1 MFHRVIPAAADAALG
16 TDAHAAAAANKSKAG
31 GGRGSFAA
39 KFAKIHE
46 KVRARNRAN
55 VRIAHA
61 GNCTAV
67 CAVEDVSN
75 APARILPR

>member
-1 MFHRVIPAAADAALG
+1 MRRVIPAAADAALG
-16 TDAHAAAAANKSKAG
+16 SDVHSAAAAKKAG
-31 GGRGSFAA
+31 SGRGSFAA

-46 KVRARNRAN
+46 KVRALNRAN

-75 APARILPR
+75 APARILRR